1 MNVFDIL
8 NAGTQ
13 TVQNVW
19 NLVKDFGNIDTE
31 RAVEAQQEVMDSQNQ
46 YNIDAFNRQ
55 AEFGR
60 DMFNRS
66 ADLSRQLLSQEQ
78 AFNRESEDRQYNRE
92 AWLNSPSRMAL
103 LMRQAGIAPSGN
115 TGSGSSVSAFGSP
128 SASVPSSPSASQPGV
143 SGGSVPGSRYSPGSS
158 TVDTLASIENQKKLQ
173 EKQQDFD
180 RSLKEGVLNAE
191 KRDNNAEAQSKEI
204 ENLFKYQQLVFDL
217 EERLARI
224 DKLKAEGKK
233 LTTEEESLAATYKE
247 QIQYWRD
254 TIDVMRR
261 NATVAERN
269 ATTNERNADTREAE
283 LEETKRNNRVNNGIQ
298 SALVDLQ
305 ERGILLNEAKLQ
317 PEIDKLIAD
326 TQLSLKN
333 VEFTKEQIPVIR
345 AKIESEI
352 AKNNKLQNF
361 IHEQAIKTKKEADLV
376 KYQIAT
382 QMATSIINSAA
393 NVVNA
398 VSPLKSAS
406 AGSVAPVGVSTTAPS
421 YYQPGI

>member
-1 MNVFDIL
+1 
-8 NAGTQ
+8 
-13 TVQNVW
+13 
-19 NLVKDFGNIDTE
+19 
-31 RAVEAQQEVMDSQNQ
+31 
-46 YNIDAFNRQ
+46 
-55 AEFGR
+55 
-60 DMFNRS
+60 
-66 ADLSRQLLSQEQ
+66 
-78 AFNRESEDRQYNRE
+78 
-92 AWLNSPSRMAL
+92 
-103 LMRQAGIAPSGN
+103 
-115 TGSGSSVSAFGSP
+115 
-128 SASVPSSPSASQPGV
+128 
-143 SGGSVPGSRYSPGSS
+143 
-158 TVDTLASIENQKKLQ
+158 
-173 EKQQDFD
+173 
-180 RSLKEGVLNAE
+180 
-191 KRDNNAEAQSKEI
+191 
-204 ENLFKYQQLVFDL
+204 
-217 EERLARI
+217 
-224 DKLKAEGKK
+224 
-233 LTTEEESLAATYKE
+233 
-247 QIQYWRD
+247 
-254 TIDVMRR
+254 MRR

-421 YYQPGI
+421 Y